1 MINNTKPIFLT
12 EEELFDAKYAHTLKL
27 AVEMLDGSFVY
38 ILPPTKDRDFF
49 GNINWSHKGA
59 EMLQTM
65 AEAAKIVDSYV
76 GKDTWEEWS
85 YA

>member
-1 MINNTKPIFLT
+1 MNNNTKPIFLT

-27 AVEMLDGSFVY
+27 AVEMQDGSFVY
-38 ILPPTKDRDFF
+38 VLPPVKDRDFF
-49 GNINWSHKGA
+49 GNINWSRKGA
-59 EMLQTM
+59 EMLQIM

-76 GKDTWEEWS
+76 GKDMWEEWS